1 MSSDPV
7 SPLRSAPRRT
17 SKVAQSGSGLPRPAD
32 ELIQPSRA
40 EQAALYI
47 RRLIFDRHLSPGAHV
62 PQDDIAAALGVSRVP
77 VREAL
82 IALEREGWVTIETHR
97 GAFVQAL
104 DENAVRDHYE
114 IFGLIYGFAARKA
127 LERSPAGLVNKL
139 SAIEKEFGK
148 ADHLGMAQKALA
160 FHRTIA
166 EAAASP
172 RIGVVLRSMS
182 GLVPESFFEAV
193 PEAIQLERKGMSAVV
208 RAIRAGDGDGAAE
221 AYFTMMQTI
230 GERVVALFTERG
242 LFEPPPDSNGRTRT
256 GRQRS
261 AQPGQRLS

>member
-1 MSSDPV
+1 VSSDSV
-7 SPLRSAPRRT
+7 SPLRPAQRRT
-17 SKVAQSGSGLPRPAD
+17 SRSQLSTSGLPRPGD

-114 IFGLIYGFAARKA
+114 IYGLIYGFAARKA
-127 LERSPAGLVNKL
+127 LERSPDGLVNQL
-139 SAIEKEFGK
+139 AALEKDFGK
-148 ADHLGMAQKALA
+148 ADHAAMAHKALA
-160 FHRTIA
+160 FHRTVA

-193 PEAIQLERKGMSAVV
+193 PEAIQLERKGMGAVV
-208 RAIRAGDGDGAAE
+208 RAMRAGDGNGAAE
-221 AYFTMMQTI
+221 AYATMMQTI

-242 LFEPPPDSNGRTRT
+242 LFEPPSDSNGRTRT

-261 AQPGQRLS
+261 AQLGQRLS